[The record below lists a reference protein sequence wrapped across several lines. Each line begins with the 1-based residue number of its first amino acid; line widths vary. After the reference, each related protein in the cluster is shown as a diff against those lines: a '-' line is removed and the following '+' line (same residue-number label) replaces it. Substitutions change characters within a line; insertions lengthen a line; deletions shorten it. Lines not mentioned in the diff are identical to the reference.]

1 MQASLLIKN
10 AEIIF
15 PDEGRI
21 NKGSLAVAEG
31 KIYLVEN
38 LPDIQADTVID
49 ASGLFVSPGFID
61 HHCHVFYGGTGI
73 GFLPDTGSFPLGCT
87 ALADAGSVGASNFKA
102 FYNDIVIH
110 SRTKIF
116 TYLNVAS
123 AGQVNED
130 SPEYANPQFFDK
142 SVIKDLFGKYKQI
155 RGLKLRFDKA
165 CVKDLGLKALEGAK
179 QLACDFKVPLVVHVA
194 NHPDRIA
201 DIVNLLDKG
210 DVVCHIYQNL
220 CEGILDEGGKILKEV
235 KAARERG
242 VLFDSADGYRN
253 NSFSIIK
260 KAFAEG
266 FLPDII
272 STDLTCEK
280 LYTNRGYGLIYTMS
294 KYLAAGMSL
303 ENVIKAV
310 TATPFSCLGI
320 HDLGIIKSGAAADIC
335 IFKLDDAGDFVFKD
349 YAGEQIQASKIIRP
363 LVTIAGGDIVFAD
376 FEMIVQDRIRK

>member
-142 SVIKDLFGKYKQI
+142 SVIKI
-155 RGLKLRFDKA
+155 R
-165 CVKDLGLKALEGAK
+165 
-179 QLACDFKVPLVVHVA
+179 
-194 NHPDRIA
+194 
-201 DIVNLLDKG
+201 
-210 DVVCHIYQNL
+210 
-220 CEGILDEGGKILKEV
+220 
-235 KAARERG
+235 
-242 VLFDSADGYRN
+242 
-253 NSFSIIK
+253 
-260 KAFAEG
+260 
-266 FLPDII
+266 
-272 STDLTCEK
+272 
-280 LYTNRGYGLIYTMS
+280 
-294 KYLAAGMSL
+294 
-303 ENVIKAV
+303 
-310 TATPFSCLGI
+310 
-320 HDLGIIKSGAAADIC
+320 
-335 IFKLDDAGDFVFKD
+335 
-349 YAGEQIQASKIIRP
+349 
-363 LVTIAGGDIVFAD
+363 
-376 FEMIVQDRIRK
+376 

>member
-15 PDEGRI
+15 PDEGRV
-21 NKGSLAVAEG
+21 NKGSLAVVEG

-201 DIVNLLDKG
+201 DIVSLLDKG

-242 VLFDSADGYRN
+242 V
-253 NSFSIIK
+253 
-260 KAFAEG
+260 
-266 FLPDII
+266 
-272 STDLTCEK
+272 
-280 LYTNRGYGLIYTMS
+280 
-294 KYLAAGMSL
+294 
-303 ENVIKAV
+303 
-310 TATPFSCLGI
+310 
-320 HDLGIIKSGAAADIC
+320 
-335 IFKLDDAGDFVFKD
+335 
-349 YAGEQIQASKIIRP
+349 
-363 LVTIAGGDIVFAD
+363 
-376 FEMIVQDRIRK
+376 